1 MNENL
6 PHLHNLSS
14 RQMMYLNDH
23 HTLGLLQ
30 LEMKNFIDC
39 DDLIDCEIHDYI
51 TIVSLKML
59 PWIDGPSLNTYSSE
73 SVSSCGGS

>member
-1 MNENL
+1 MLKQRKYLEYRLKLQFYLYMNENL

-39 DDLIDCEIHDYI
+39 DDLIDCEILTTLI
-51 TIVSLKML
+51 TSQ
-59 PWIDGPSLNTYSSE
+59 
-73 SVSSCGGS
+73 